1 MPELDK
7 YEWRIRMIVINEAK
21 RIRAHCEQFSD
32 IPLRKN
38 ISNHI
43 VSVANMVLYPFVS
56 SQNATD

>member
-32 IPLRKN
+32 ITLRKN

-56 SQNATD
+56 CQKATD

>member
-43 VSVANMVLYPFVS
+43 VSVANTVLYPFVS